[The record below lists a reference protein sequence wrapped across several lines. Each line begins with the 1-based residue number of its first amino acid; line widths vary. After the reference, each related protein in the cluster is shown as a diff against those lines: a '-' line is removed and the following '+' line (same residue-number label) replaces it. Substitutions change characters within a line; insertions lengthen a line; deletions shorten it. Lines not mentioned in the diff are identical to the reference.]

1 MAMAF
6 DLSGCSNERTGTC
19 MLGLRLYPI
28 SGNSCIYN
36 GGLECNDFIEPNV
49 GNIPSSSKTG

>member
-1 MAMAF
+1 MAF
-6 DLSGCSNERTGTC
+6 DLSGCRNERTGTY

-36 GGLECNDFIEPNV
+36 RGLESNDFIEPNV
-49 GNIPSSSKTG
+49 DNIPSSSKTG